1 MDRRDYATGELWKNE
16 LPFRLALN
24 RAASDDNALHCK
36 VYAGHGEKSFYKSGA
51 ALAEGM
57 GMPVSKM
64 GESIEARIQASL
76 KTAHD
81 LSVDLSD
88 CANDVQMNS
97 LQYCSDQ
104 NEIHATVL
112 KSFIC
117 VDVPLVRSSCSSV
130 GAKTYTGSEDPPS
143 AVPFCYIGSKLG
155 ERVNL
160 KVNSFDSEAGSFDLT
175 GSGLK
180 SISCLR
186 KSFSKSGQD
195 LEADSDVDSGTA
207 NRAHRH

>member
-1 MDRRDYATGELWKNE
+1 MPCG
-16 LPFRLALN
+16 
-24 RAASDDNALHCK
+24 
-36 VYAGHGEKSFYKSGA
+36 GGSFTPDGA
-51 ALAEGM
+51 YD
-57 GMPVSKM
+57 S
-64 GESIEARIQASL
+64 
-76 KTAHD
+76 
-81 LSVDLSD
+81 LSD
-88 CANDVQMNS
+88 SMKPMKGRYTINCFQYQEDVGCVCVLNDCVNDVQVDS

-104 NEIHATVL
+104 DEIHATIS
-112 KSFIC
+112 KSFIR
-117 VDVPLVRSSCSSV
+117 VDVPLVRSSCNSI
-130 GAKTYTGSEDPPS
+130 GATACTGSGDPLS
-143 AVPFCYIGSKLG
+143 AVHFCYAGSNLG

-160 KVNSFDSEAGSFDLT
+160 KVNSFDSEAGSFDLM

>member
-1 MDRRDYATGELWKNE
+1 MKLRESGGAS
-16 LPFRLALN
+16 
-24 RAASDDNALHCK
+24 AADME
-36 VYAGHGEKSFYKSGA
+36 V
-51 ALAEGM
+51 
-57 GMPVSKM
+57 VSKM
-64 GESIEARIQASL
+64 EESMEVLIQASL
-76 KTAHD
+76 KTAQD

-88 CANDVQMNS
+88 CVNDVQINS

-104 NEIHATVL
+104 DEIHATVS
-112 KSFIC
+112 KSFIR

-130 GAKTYTGSEDPPS
+130 GATTCTGSGDPPS
-143 AVPFCYIGSKLG
+143 AVPFCYPGSKLG

-175 GSGLK
+175 GSGLE
-180 SISCLR
+180 SIFCLR
-186 KSFSKSGQD
+186 RSFSKSGQD